1 MSSIKNKIK
10 FFENQNKQEPN
21 TNKSKI
27 VNTINVKKN
36 ISHWNKIRQD
46 VLNKPYI
53 SQTTYA
59 FGRNQTTKIPIESK
73 KTENLSI
80 KKPSVENSIVENS
93 IVQNSIVE
101 NSIVEN
107 SIVENSI
114 VENDIVENDIENSTE
129 HSFDNDDIW
138 MNSIIN

>member
-10 FFENQNKQEPN
+10 FFENQNKQELN
-21 TNKSKI
+21 TIKPKI
-27 VNTINVKKN
+27 VNTSNVKKN

-73 KTENLSI
+73 KTEYLSI
-80 KKPSVENSIVENS
+80 KKPSVVIPIVENSIENSIVENS
-93 IVQNSIVE
+93 
-101 NSIVEN
+101 
-107 SIVENSI
+107 
-114 VENDIVENDIENSTE
+114 IVENDIENSTE

>member
-21 TNKSKI
+21 TNKPKI
-27 VNTINVKKN
+27 VNTSNVKKN

-59 FGRNQTTKIPIESK
+59 FGRNQTTKIPIETK
-73 KTENLSI
+73 KTENMSI
-80 KKPSVENSIVENS
+80 KKPSVVIPPVENSIVENS
-93 IVQNSIVE
+93 IE
-101 NSIVEN
+101 NSIVQN
-107 SIVENSI
+107 S
-114 VENDIVENDIENSTE
+114 IVENDIENSTE
-129 HSFDNDDIW
+129 HSFDNDDMW

>member
-10 FFENQNKQEPN
+10 FFENQNKQELN
-21 TNKSKI
+21 TIKPKI
-27 VNTINVKKN
+27 VNTSNVKKN

-73 KTENLSI
+73 KQNPIIENPI
-80 KKPSVENSIVENS
+80 ENHIIEKPIIENHI
-93 IVQNSIVE
+93 I
-101 NSIVEN
+101 
-107 SIVENSI
+107 
-114 VENDIVENDIENSTE
+114 ENDIENTIE
-129 HSFDNDDIW
+129 NNFDNDDIW

>member
-21 TNKSKI
+21 TTKPKI
-27 VNTINVKKN
+27 VNTSNVKKN

-80 KKPSVENSIVENS
+80 KKPSVVIPIVENS
-93 IVQNSIVE
+93 IE
-101 NSIVEN
+101 NSIEN
-107 SIVENSI
+107 P
-114 VENDIVENDIENSTE
+114 IENSTIE
-129 HSFDNDDIW
+129 NDIDNNFDNDDMW

>member
-21 TNKSKI
+21 TTKHKS
-27 VNTINVKKN
+27 VNTSNVKKN
-36 ISHWNKIRQD
+36 ISHSNKIRYD

-59 FGRNQTTKIPIESK
+59 FGRNQTTKIPIDSK
-73 KTENLSI
+73 KPQKPIVEKPI
-80 KKPSVENSIVENS
+80 VEKPIVEKHIVEKPIVEKPIVEKPSQNINENS
-93 IVQNSIVE
+93 
-101 NSIVEN
+101 
-107 SIVENSI
+107 
-114 VENDIVENDIENSTE
+114 
-129 HSFDNDDIW
+129 DNDSDNDVW

>member
-10 FFENQNKQEPN
+10 FFENKNKQEPN
-21 TNKSKI
+21 TTKPKT

-73 KTENLSI
+73 KNENLSI
-80 KKPSVENSIVENS
+80 EKPSVVIPPIEKS
-93 IVQNSIVE
+93 IVQNSIVQNTIVQ
-101 NSIVEN
+101 NS
-107 SIVENSI
+107 
-114 VENDIVENDIENSTE
+114 IVENDIENSTE
-129 HSFDNDDIW
+129 HSFDNDDMW

>member
-10 FFENQNKQEPN
+10 FFENKNKQEPN
-21 TNKSKI
+21 ITKPKT

-73 KTENLSI
+73 KTENISI
-80 KKPSVENSIVENS
+80 KKPSVVIPP
-93 IVQNSIVE
+93 
-101 NSIVEN
+101 
-107 SIVENSI
+107 VENSI
-114 VENDIVENDIENSTE
+114 VENDNENSTIENDIDN
-129 HSFDNDDIW
+129 SFDNDDIW

>member
-21 TNKSKI
+21 TTKLKI
-27 VNTINVKKN
+27 VNTSNVKKN

-59 FGRNQTTKIPIESK
+59 FGRNQTTKIPIQSK
-73 KTENLSI
+73 KQNPIENPI
-80 KKPSVENSIVENS
+80 IENPI
-93 IVQNSIVE
+93 
-101 NSIVEN
+101 
-107 SIVENSI
+107 
-114 VENDIVENDIENSTE
+114 ENDIENTIE
-129 HSFDNDDIW
+129 NNFDNDDMW